1 MASLKWLYSYR
12 ILTARLREGADA
24 PTSLTAGFTTGSAPL
39 QQRQSAVNDELT
51 QGKPAKPAL
60 LLTAGRKKI

>member
-24 PTSLTAGFTTGSAPL
+24 PTSLTATGSAPL
-39 QQRQSAVNDELT
+39 QRRQSSVNDELT

-60 LLTAGRKKI
+60 LLTAGRKKT